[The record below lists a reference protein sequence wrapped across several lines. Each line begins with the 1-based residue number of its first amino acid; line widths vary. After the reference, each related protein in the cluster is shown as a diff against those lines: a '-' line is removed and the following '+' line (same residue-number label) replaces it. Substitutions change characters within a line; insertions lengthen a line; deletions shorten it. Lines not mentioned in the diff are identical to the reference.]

1 MLQNKSSMNLLNI
14 VALGIGSIVG
24 AGIFALLGQVI
35 LLSGHKA
42 YYSFIIAGVTAMFS
56 GYSYARLA
64 GRYHTA
70 GGLTD
75 YFHIAFPEKW
85 ISGGLSVVYMLTSA
99 ISISMMAKAFG
110 IYATELFDRIPPT
123 PLWINSFAA
132 LLIISLAF
140 LNMLQASDVGRSET
154 LIVGIKMTIL
164 LILIVVAF
172 ARPEMKLAP
181 VDFRAGPTDFLR
193 SIGITFFAYAGY
205 GVITNATPYV
215 KNPHKTIE
223 RGIFLTLGIIILFY
237 LGLTYVV
244 LNYTPSGDL
253 PHNTDTAVTA
263 VADRLIGSWGYAFMF
278 LAAVL
283 AFVSGINATFFS
295 IFRISR
301 SLGEQKVLPA
311 IYERK
316 FWRQGTWGNFTTTAL
331 IIAATVA
338 FDFSSIVNLSS
349 AAYLVSYLGIFAADW
364 RLRKETESS
373 PAVILVGMTLMIL
386 ILVAFIVSILPS

>member
-253 PHNTDTAVTA
+253 LHNTDTAVTA

-283 AFVSGINATFFS
+283 AFVSGINAT
-295 IFRISR
+295 FRISR

>member
-70 GGLTD
+70 RGLTD

-85 ISGGLSVVYMLTSA
+85 ISGVLSVFYMLTSA

-164 LILIVVAF
+164 LVLIVVAF

-253 PHNTDTAVTA
+253 LHNTDTAVTA

>member
-223 RGIFLTLGIIILFY
+223 RGIFLTLGI
-237 LGLTYVV
+237 TYVV

-253 PHNTDTAVTA
+253 LHNTDTAVTA

>member
-154 LIVGIKMTIL
+154 LI
-164 LILIVVAF
+164 LIVVAF

-253 PHNTDTAVTA
+253 LHNTDTAVTA
-263 VADRLIGSWGYAFMF
+263 GLRLH
-278 LAAVL
+278 
-283 AFVSGINATFFS
+283 VSCRRAGL
-295 IFRISR
+295 RSR
-301 SLGEQKVLPA
+301 H
-311 IYERK
+311 
-316 FWRQGTWGNFTTTAL
+316 
-331 IIAATVA
+331 
-338 FDFSSIVNLSS
+338 
-349 AAYLVSYLGIFAADW
+349 
-364 RLRKETESS
+364 
-373 PAVILVGMTLMIL
+373 
-386 ILVAFIVSILPS
+386 

>member
-85 ISGGLSVVYMLTSA
+85 ISGGLSVIYMLTSA

-110 IYATELFDRIPPT
+110 IYATELFDHIPPT

-164 LILIVVAF
+164 LVLIVVAF
-172 ARPEMKLAP
+172 ARPEMKLTP
-181 VDFRAGPTDFLR
+181 VDFRAEPMDFLR

-253 PHNTDTAVTA
+253 LHNTDTAVTA

-311 IYERK
+311 FYERK
-316 FWRQGTWGNFTTTAL
+316 FWRQGTWGNFTTTTL

>member
-164 LILIVVAF
+164 LVLIVVAF

-253 PHNTDTAVTA
+253 LHNTDTAVTA
-263 VADRLIGSWGYAFMF
+263 GYAFMF

-373 PAVILVGMTLMIL
+373 PAVILAGMTLMIL

>member
-85 ISGGLSVVYMLTSA
+85 ISGGLSVIYMLTSA

-110 IYATELFDRIPPT
+110 IYATELFDHIPPT

-140 LNMLQASDVGRSET
+140 LNMLQASEVGRSET

-164 LILIVVAF
+164 LILIIAAF

-181 VDFRAGPTDFLR
+181 VDFHAGATDFLR

-253 PHNTDTAVTA
+253 LHNTDTAVTA

-331 IIAATVA
+331 IIVATVA

-373 PAVILVGMTLMIL
+373 PAVILAGMTLMIL

>member
-164 LILIVVAF
+164 LVLIVVAF

-253 PHNTDTAVTA
+253 LHNTDTAVTA
-263 VADRLIGSWGYAFMF
+263 VADRLIGSWGFMF

>member
-132 LLIISLAF
+132 LLITSLAI
-140 LNMLQASDVGRSET
+140 LKASDVGRSET

-253 PHNTDTAVTA
+253 LHNTDTAVTA

-373 PAVILVGMTLMIL
+373 PAVILAGMTLMIL

>member
-154 LIVGIKMTIL
+154 LIAGIKMTIL
-164 LILIVVAF
+164 LVLIVVAF

-253 PHNTDTAVTA
+253 LHNTDTAVTA

>member
-56 GYSYARLA
+56 GYSYA
-64 GRYHTA
+64 GRYPTA

-244 LNYTPSGDL
+244 LNYTTSGDL
-253 PHNTDTAVTA
+253 LHNTDTAVTA

>member
-164 LILIVVAF
+164 LVLIVVAF

-237 LGLTYVV
+237 FGLTYVV

-253 PHNTDTAVTA
+253 LHNTDTAVTA

-316 FWRQGTWGNFTTTAL
+316 FWRQGTWGTFTTTAL
-331 IIAATVA
+331 IIAVA

>member
-253 PHNTDTAVTA
+253 LHNTDTAVT
-263 VADRLIGSWGYAFMF
+263 
-278 LAAVL
+278 

>member
-99 ISISMMAKAFG
+99 SSISMMAKAFG

-181 VDFRAGPTDFLR
+181 VDFRAGPTDFLL
-193 SIGITFFAYAGY
+193 SIGITYFSYAGY

-253 PHNTDTAVTA
+253 LHNTDTAVTA

-278 LAAVL
+278 LDAVL
-283 AFVSGINATFFS
+283 AFVSGINATYFS

-386 ILVAFIVSILPS
+386 ILGAFIVSILPS

>member
-164 LILIVVAF
+164 LVLIVVAF

-244 LNYTPSGDL
+244 LNYTSSGDL
-253 PHNTDTAVTA
+253 LHNTDTAVTA

>member
-253 PHNTDTAVTA
+253 LHKPDTAVTA

>member
-1 MLQNKSSMNLLNI
+1 MVLKKYDMGLISVTAM
-14 VALGIGSIVG
+14 GIGSVVG

-110 IYATELFDRIPPT
+110 IYATELFDHIPPT

-253 PHNTDTAVTA
+253 LHNTDTAVTA

-373 PAVILVGMTLMIL
+373 PAVILAGMTLMIL

>member
-85 ISGGLSVVYMLTSA
+85 ISGGLSVIYMLTSA
-99 ISISMMAKAFG
+99 ISVSMMAKAFG
-110 IYATELFDRIPPT
+110 IYATELFDHIPPT
-123 PLWINSFAA
+123 PFWINSFAT
-132 LLIISLAF
+132 LLIVSLAF

-154 LIVGIKMTIL
+154 LIVGIKMAIL

-181 VDFRAGPTDFLR
+181 VDFHAGPTDFLR

-253 PHNTDTAVTA
+253 LHNTDTAVTA
-263 VADRLIGSWGYAFMF
+263 VANRLIGSWGYAFMF

-295 IFRISR
+295 IFRISH
-301 SLGEQKVLPA
+301 SLGEQKVLPE

-331 IIAATVA
+331 IVAATVI

-386 ILVAFIVSILPS
+386 ILVAFVVSILPS

>member
-253 PHNTDTAVTA
+253 LHNTDTAVTA
-263 VADRLIGSWGYAFMF
+263 GGGPPRRRPGGGPL
-278 LAAVL
+278 
-283 AFVSGINATFFS
+283 
-295 IFRISR
+295 
-301 SLGEQKVLPA
+301 
-311 IYERK
+311 
-316 FWRQGTWGNFTTTAL
+316 
-331 IIAATVA
+331 
-338 FDFSSIVNLSS
+338 
-349 AAYLVSYLGIFAADW
+349 
-364 RLRKETESS
+364 RLR
-373 PAVILVGMTLMIL
+373 LH
-386 ILVAFIVSILPS
+386 VSCRRAGLRFRH

>member
-164 LILIVVAF
+164 LVLIVVAF

-205 GVITNATPYV
+205 GVINNATPYV

-253 PHNTDTAVTA
+253 LHNTDTAVTA

-364 RLRKETESS
+364 RLEKEADPP